1 MDRRRRYYL
10 GRVHK
15 IGQLNDEGLIKALT
29 HPHIVHARDYAWM
42 FTDAHVE
49 HMNGRV
55 IFAFAQLTK
64 YHPDGEVPVI
74 DEEHRVRD
82 KRPEP
87 NLLIASSPFVY
98 IPEFSGIAFQHVWN
112 LIERKAFVHRFTDI
126 VRESHDNFFVDCKI
140 EPITDLRT
148 FATRL
153 AAIESFLEIHAKVHP
168 PNPLFGRAW
177 ADLKD
182 YLTRR
187 STTELNLK
195 EKGEGKSPLRTKI
208 VEHIRAMLDQS
219 EPHPYNSD
227 EPVDVTDAAILMAA
241 DGYGSGKVIGKEK
254 GSTVIIRT
262 SETQKSF
269 LFEAEPKPA
278 ALFQEAHNHFSRVSN
293 ERDMEHG

>member
-1 MDRRRRYYL
+1 
-10 GRVHK
+10 
-15 IGQLNDEGLIKALT
+15 
-29 HPHIVHARDYAWM
+29 M

-49 HMNGRV
+49 YTNGRA

-126 VRESHDNFFVDCKI
+126 VCKSHDNFFVDCKI

-148 FATRL
+148 FAARL
-153 AAIESFLEIHAKVHP
+153 SAIEYFLEIQAKVRP

-177 ADLKD
+177 ADLKN

-208 VEHIRAMLDQS
+208 VEHIKAILAQS
-219 EPHPYNSD
+219 EPHPYNSN

-269 LFEAEPKPA
+269 LFEVEPKPE